1 MKPRSSAT
9 VLVLA
14 LVSMCPFTRAQLKPS
29 DKPEATPQ
37 SSMFNYTEMIER
49 FLFSVD
55 HLSRTSE
62 NPTSSAIAAAMEA
75 NAVLSNKPQ
84 EAIDYFN
91 RTLPDV
97 RNDAVRR
104 VIRLQLAELYRQTD
118 QPDKA
123 LEQLRELMI
132 LAPAS
137 APHATRTQST
147 RELPSTPHPKPEAS
161 PNE

>member
-1 MKPRSSAT
+1 MKPRWSAAVAIFAVLSSCA
-9 VLVLA
+9 LA
-14 LVSMCPFTRAQLKPS
+14 PAQLKDTQP
-29 DKPEATPQ
+29 PQ
-37 SSMFNYTEMIER
+37 PSMFNYTEMIER

-62 NPTSSAIAAAMEA
+62 NPTSSAIAAALEVS
-75 NAVLSNKPQ
+75 AVLGNKPQ

-97 RNDAVRR
+97 KNDSVRR
-104 VIRLQLAELYRQTD
+104 VIRLQLAELYRQTN

-132 LAPAS
+132 LAPAGP
-137 APHATRTQST
+137 AHATHTTNT
-147 RELPSTPHPKPEAS
+147 RELPATPHPKPES
-161 PNE
+161 SSNE